1 MATYSVSAGVLICT
15 GTGITTQGIVS
26 AVNANSSSLNTVGG
40 SAASAS
46 TTLTEQ
52 EFRTSTINADFNIGN
67 GSTTSTWVAENESIT
82 VWANLIKFNN
92 ADVRF
97 GTKNTN
103 GTYSNPVFFTYDSTN
118 NAHNIA
124 GYERWFLMNGG
135 HFEAYGSTIL
145 TDNTLTYETTV
156 GDVTFERCFL
166 SIQDG
171 MGEASGNPQTT
182 GNPTVKYIDSIIDS
196 TPSSLKLYQQ
206 IDYVLDRVTVTNNQ
220 FGIQP
225 YQTPLVLI
233 DPKLDTNTYHSV
245 PNLGNANVTLINSDI
260 TNLRLI
266 YHNNNDVHTLVQRFD
281 YQSVDSNGSALS
293 SVLVRIIDQAG
304 SVVVNNESTD
314 ASGRISTLPTYDGI
328 KCLQYKTYAGTNA
341 TVRANHTFLSYRY
354 GYGLT
359 SKTIAVQ
366 SNVDIKEVD
375 FKLIDLSITES
386 NKATVAAYT
395 EIDTAVKFYDRAAAH
410 LENNLG
416 TFTALLVTRSGNEI
430 DAGAYNVTI
439 DATATSAFAVS
450 GNTITIKATTFTG
463 DITTT
468 GTITLSNGA
477 NFVGTRTDT
486 NGTTTVTTL
495 TLTGLQSNTEVRVFD
510 AGTTTE
516 VAGVENSGTT
526 FTANLD
532 ESSVDIVL
540 HAIGYEYQK
549 IEGADTTSNL
559 TLPISQRFDRNY
571 RNP

>member
-1 MATYSVSAGVLICT
+1 MATYSVLSGVLICT

-26 AVNANSSSLNTVGG
+26 AVNANSGSLNTVGG
-40 SAASAS
+40 SAASAT

-52 EFRTSTINADFNIGN
+52 GYRTSTINADFEIGN

-82 VWANLIKFNN
+82 VWANFIQFNN

-103 GTYSNPVFFTYDSTN
+103 GTYSNPVFFSYDSTIN
-118 NAHNIA
+118 TA
-124 GYERWFLMNGG
+124 GGIDERWKLINGG

-145 TDNTLTYETTV
+145 TDNVLTYEATV
-156 GDVTFERCFL
+156 GDVTFERCYL
-166 SIQDG
+166 SCQDG
-171 MGEASGNPQTT
+171 MGDTSGTYGTT
-182 GNPTVKYIDSIIDS
+182 GNPTVKYIDCIIDS
-196 TPSSLKLYQQ
+196 TQSSLKLYQQ
-206 IDYVLDRVTVTNNQ
+206 IDYVLDRVQVTNNQ

-225 YQTPLVLI
+225 RTNHLVLI

-245 PNLGNANVTLINSDI
+245 PNLGNANVTFINSDI

-266 YHNNNDVHTLVQRFD
+266 YHNNSDIHRLVQRFD

-328 KCLQYKTYAGTNA
+328 KCLQYKTYAGTTA

-366 SNVDIKEVD
+366 SNVDIQEVD
-375 FKLIDLSITES
+375 FKLADLSITES

-395 EIDTAVKFYDRAAAH
+395 EIDTPAKFYDRAAAH

-416 TFTALLVTRSGNEI
+416 TFTAFLVTRSGNQI
-430 DAGAYNVTI
+430 DDGAYNVTI

-450 GNTITIKATTFTG
+450 GNTITIKASTFTG

-477 NFVGTRTDT
+477 NIVGTRTDT